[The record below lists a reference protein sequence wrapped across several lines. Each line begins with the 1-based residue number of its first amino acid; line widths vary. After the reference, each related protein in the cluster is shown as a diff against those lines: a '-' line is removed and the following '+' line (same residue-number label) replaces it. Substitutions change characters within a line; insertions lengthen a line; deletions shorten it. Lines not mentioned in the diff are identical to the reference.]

1 MRYPQ
6 RSTTAMPAV
15 LLLVALL
22 AACQGGTAAP
32 RSESSAAS
40 ASASALTDPS
50 ASPSQRVVSGKVDV
64 GGHSLYYA
72 CFGEGSP
79 TVILEHGL
87 GGDLGQWGAVI
98 PAISPRTT
106 VCGYDRANVRGSNT
120 VDGLRTAADSV
131 ADLHALLRRAPIA
144 GPYVLVGFSWGGLV
158 DQLYA
163 RTYPDEVKGL
173 VLVDSNSADEDRTYW
188 AHLTPAQVAADKQE
202 IAGPNPE
209 HVDIVR
215 SFDLVHAAPAMPDI
229 PLVVVSH
236 TVADPNAWPPGW
248 DPATF
253 EKLGAQLQAGLVH
266 LTSKG
271 SQVFA
276 EGAGHDIP
284 EEAPDVVSKAIL
296 RVLDAVGRS

>member
-1 MRYPQ
+1 MRRPPF
-6 RSTTAMPAV
+6 SGGIMPA
-15 LLLVALL
+15 LLLLAAFV
-22 AACQGGTAAP
+22 AACQGGAAVP
-32 RSESSAAS
+32 SSESPAAS
-40 ASASALTDPS
+40 ASRLPEAST
-50 ASPSQRVVSGKVDV
+50 SPSPRVVSGRVDV

-87 GGDLGQWGAVI
+87 GGDLGQWGAVT

-106 VCGYDRANVRGSNT
+106 VCGYDRANVRGSDT
-120 VDGLRTAADSV
+120 VDALRTAADSV
-131 ADLHALLRRAPIA
+131 ADLHALLQRAPIA
-144 GPYVLVGFSWGGLV
+144 GPYVFVGFSWGGLI

-173 VLVDSNSADEDRTYW
+173 VLVDSNSADEARTYW
-188 AHLTPAQVAADKQE
+188 AHLTPAQVAVDKE
-202 IAGPNPE
+202 ETSGPNPE
-209 HVDIVR
+209 HVDLLR
-215 SFDLVHAAPAMPDI
+215 SFDLVRAAPAMPDV
-229 PLVVVSH
+229 PLVVVTH
-236 TVADPNAWPPGW
+236 TVADPNEWPTGW

-253 EKLGAQLQAGLVH
+253 EKLQSQLQAGLVH

-296 RVLDAVGRS
+296 QVLDAVGRS